1 EHGAR
6 VYPQVGAR
14 PAGVL
19 IGHQAGN
26 VFRGRRTDEELNALP
41 VEERVRE
48 LRDPARPAPSLGEEP
63 PCDNPFGAYM
73 GTQLHRIY
81 ALGDPPDY
89 EPGPELSVKALA
101 EADGV
106 SLTEKLYDLTL
117 EQDGAAL
124 LMFPFLNYSDGNGD
138 ATYEM
143 LQHPA

>member
-1 EHGAR
+1 
-6 VYPQVGAR
+6 YPQVGAR

-26 VFRGRRTDEELNALP
+26 VFRGRRSYEELNELP
-41 VEERVRE
+41 FEERVRE
-48 LRDPARPAPSLGEEP
+48 LRDPARRARILAEEP
-63 PCDNPFGAYM
+63 SFDNPFGAYM

-89 EPGPELSVKALA
+89 EPGPEMSVKALA

-117 EQDGAAL
+117 EQIGRASCRERAEISGVAGAEKQKK
-124 LMFPFLNYSDGNGD
+124 
-138 ATYEM
+138 ATMTER
-143 LQHPA
+143 